1 MNGSDEEPCFYAQQ
15 EFLVE
20 RFWLVTV
27 TGTTVSSISIVE
39 NLFLFIVLVTKRHH
53 RNSNSLY
60 LVLLAFFDVLVAGA
74 YIPLMS
80 LSHLV
85 DYMQSVVLLRAW
97 FQYMIP
103 MITVSHIAMTSSS
116 FLILSASFE
125 RFCMTVM
132 PHRMKCLNR
141 YRRQIATSSVILGIV
156 TKSTLAFEFS
166 IKYHEECV
174 DTMAEYALELSA
186 LAKDP
191 IYNLLWRLWFR
202 NVVTI
207 LLPFALLA
215 FMNARTAITLHT
227 NHFISQDMEKLS
239 EAQRKSR
246 VRAATRALVFVV
258 FTYLLSNMLN
268 VIVTIWEYIDIDS
281 LHTRFFA
288 FYIYSVDV
296 VSLLTVLAGAL
307 RLPIYV
313 SCQPQLRSEFA
324 LALRRFFGYSD
335 KFKVCLFL
343 HSWYRVSEYPVVH

>member
-1 MNGSDEEPCFYAQQ
+1 MNISEEEQCFYAQP

-27 TGTTVSSISIVE
+27 SGTTIASISIIE
-39 NLFLFIVLVTKRHH
+39 NLFLFLVLVTK
-53 RNSNSLY
+53 
-60 LVLLAFFDVLVAGA
+60 FF
-74 YIPLMS
+74 
-80 LSHLV
+80 
-85 DYMQSVVLLRAW
+85 
-97 FQYMIP
+97 YMIP

-125 RFCMTVM
+125 RFCITVM

-141 YRRQIATSSVILGIV
+141 YRGQIATAAVILGIV

-186 LAKDP
+186 LATDP
-191 IYNLLWRLWFR
+191 TYNLLWRLWFR

-207 LLPFALLA
+207 LLPFFLLA

-227 NHFISQDMEKLS
+227 SQFILQDMQKLS

-246 VRAATRALVFVV
+246 VRAATRSLLFVV
-258 FTYLLSNMLN
+258 FTYLLSNILN
-268 VIVTIWEYIDIDS
+268 VIVTIWEYIDIES
-281 LHTRFFA
+281 LQTRFIA

-313 SCQPQLRSEFA
+313 SCQPQLRAEFV
-324 LALRRFFGYSD
+324 LAFRRLFGYSD
-335 KFKVCLFL
+335 IFTKRLLGLGEISMFKLDRCEEAEKDTNDSPIAPLILVFNNCDVPTHRESSDDIFL
-343 HSWYRVSEYPVVH
+343 